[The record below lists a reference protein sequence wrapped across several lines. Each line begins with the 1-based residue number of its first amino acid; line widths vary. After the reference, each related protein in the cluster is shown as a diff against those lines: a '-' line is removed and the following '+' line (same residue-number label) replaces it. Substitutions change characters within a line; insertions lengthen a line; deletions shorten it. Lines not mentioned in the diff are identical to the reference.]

1 MPHPRPHPRPRGL
14 VPTVLV
20 AGLLATSSV
29 VATGLPAS
37 AAVPAPA
44 VHYTFGDDLTTG
56 RIADSS
62 GNGADATLVNGSTA
76 SLVDG
81 IDGTALKLP
90 GGASNSAAAYVRLPA
105 TPVIGSTDL
114 TISARV
120 RWDGGTAPWQ
130 WIYTL
135 GTNTSRYVFATPSN
149 GDGNFRAAVTTNGGG
164 AAEAQVTGLA
174 ALPKDTWK
182 TVTVV
187 LDDQADR
194 ITAYLDGA
202 AVASA
207 STTVSGGQLVDA
219 TATTGGY
226 IGKSFYPDPFFA
238 GAVDDFKIFRSALS
252 GPQVAELVGDGAARL
267 TTVKTT
273 SFDVRTFV
281 GTAPALPASAPGSFT
296 DGYDRNVPI
305 TWDAVPADRYASPGT
320 FTVAGTADTF
330 PVTATVTVIRAGEM
344 HIDLGKRTGAFH
356 GGASG
361 TLYGLYGE
369 GVPTRNLIEG
379 MGLRTVST
387 KAQDGPQHPGA
398 DALEVVKP
406 LADSTG
412 GDVYIYMTDIYR
424 GFPYQWEGSTP
435 EEKLSGFLTKMSKQ
449 VDQVLTLDPK
459 YQQHVV
465 FVPFNEPE
473 GNMFGTGD
481 WSYNRVSWLNDP
493 KYYFSAWDRAY
504 ALIKGK
510 MPSARIAGPNTSVL
524 YTQVKGFLQHAVQ
537 AGTVPDVMTWHE
549 LSHPEQIRTSVARY
563 RVWEKEVFAGTAFDG
578 RQLPININEY
588 AFNYHTSVPGQMV
601 QWMSA
606 IEDSK
611 VDADI
616 AYWNIDGN
624 LSDSAVQANRG
635 NGQWWLYNAYAGMTG
650 DTVAVAPPMPGQNYT
665 LKGLATIDDSK
676 RQSRAIFGGAD
687 GPAYIQFDHVP
698 AAFGTSVHAWIREI
712 PWTGQIGDS
721 AQPQA
726 VAELDTTV
734 QNGTVAFDFNG
745 GALPTLKESSAYEI
759 VLSPSGVANPTSV
772 KPFLWQQDYEA
783 ENATYTGSGYSR
795 NGPEGSPKDV
805 SKFYTSG
812 MYDVGGLRTGSDGV
826 LSFTVDVPK
835 DGRYD
840 LGVFANSFNTYDK
853 VQEQGPT
860 NVFLRVDGA
869 AEQELFLPL
878 GYKWVVW
885 DHTDTTVQ
893 LSAGRHVI
901 ALAAT
906 SLDGSKATKGDAIVD
921 RIHLALPNPAASAAI
936 YEAETASLVGA
947 QAIYSGLPGTPA
959 SISGAGAVQLAKGG
973 SATFWVYSRDDAEAT
988 LDIGMVGPG
997 DAAVSVNGQK
1007 VMVATAAARK
1017 VAVSLSG
1024 GVNKVTVTGLS
1035 RSSVLDRLV
1044 VSGSSGRLAPST
1056 YQAEDAQRTGSASLA
1071 ALSLANGGKAVDGI
1085 GGTPGND
1092 NALTFRVQVPV
1103 AGTYAVRVR
1112 YSNPEQSP
1120 ATHYNPDPLARR
1132 ADISVNGGA
1141 AQSTLFP
1148 HTFHQNNF
1156 WVLTIPMKLAA
1167 GENTIRFSSQE
1178 QPNFDGRSYA
1188 SQTFP
1193 GEPLRSRYAP
1203 LIDQLTVSSF
1213 ATPLPQS

>member
-1 MPHPRPHPRPRGL
+1 MPHPRPRGL
-14 VPTVLV
+14 IPTVLV

-44 VHYTFGDDLTTG
+44 VHYTFGDDLGTG
-56 RIADSS
+56 RITDSS
-62 GNGADATLVNGSTA
+62 GNGADATLVNASTA
-76 SLVDG
+76 SLVAGVDG
-81 IDGTALKLP
+81 QALKLP
-90 GGASNSAAAYVRLPA
+90 GGASSSAAAYVRVPA
-105 TPVIGSTDL
+105 APVIGSTDL

-120 RWDGGTAPWQ
+120 RWDGTSAPWQ

-135 GTNTSRYVFATPSN
+135 GTNTTRYLFATPSN
-149 GDGNFRAAVTTNGGG
+149 SDGKLRAAVTTNGGG

-174 ALPKDTWK
+174 ALPKDSWK

-207 STTVSGGQLVDA
+207 PTSVSGGQLVDA

-226 IGKSFYPDPFFA
+226 IGKSFYPDPYFA
-238 GAVDDFKIFRSALS
+238 GAVDDFQIFRSALS
-252 GPQVAELVGDGAARL
+252 GPQVAELVGAGAASL
-267 TTVKTT
+267 TDVSTT

-281 GTAPALPASAPGSFT
+281 GTAPALPAGARGEFT

-320 FTVAGTADTF
+320 FTVAGMAGPF
-330 PVTATVTVIRAGEM
+330 PVTASVTVIRAGEM
-344 HIDLGKRTGAFH
+344 HIDLGTRTGAFH

-398 DALEVVKP
+398 DALEVVEP

-412 GDVYIYMTDIYR
+412 GDVYIYMTDIHR

-435 EEKLSGFLTKMSKQ
+435 QEKLSIYMDKMAKQ
-449 VDQVLTLDPK
+449 VDQVLTLDPT
-459 YQQHVV
+459 YQKHVV

-473 GNMFGTGD
+473 GNMFGTGE

-493 KYYFSAWDRAY
+493 KDYFGAWDRAY

-524 YTQVKGFLQHAVQ
+524 YGQVKGFLQHAVQ

-549 LSHPEQIRTSVARY
+549 LSHPEQVRTSVVKY
-563 RVWEKEVFAGTAFDG
+563 RGWEKEVFAGTPYEG

-606 IEDSK
+606 IEESK

-650 DTVAVAPPMPGQNYT
+650 DTVAVTPPMPGQNYT
-665 LKGLATIDDSK
+665 LKGLATIDDTK
-676 RQSRAIFGGAD
+676 TQSRAIFGGAD

-698 AAFGTSVHAWIREI
+698 STFGSSVHAWVREI

-734 QNGTVAFDFNG
+734 QNGTVAFDFDG
-745 GALPTLKESSAYEI
+745 GVLPKLKESSAYEI
-759 VLSPSGVANPTSV
+759 VLSPSGVRNPTSV
-772 KPFLWQQDYEA
+772 RPFLWQQDYEA
-783 ENATYTGSGYSR
+783 EKATYTGSGYSR
-795 NGPEGSPKDV
+795 NGPEGSPNDV

-840 LGVFANSFNTYDK
+840 LSVFANSLNTFSR

-885 DHTDTTVQ
+885 DHTDTTVA

-901 ALAAT
+901 ALAAR
-906 SLDGSKATKGDAIVD
+906 SLDGSKVTKGDAIVD
-921 RIHLALPNPAASAAI
+921 RIHLALSNPDASTAI
-936 YEAETASLVGA
+936 YEAETASLAGA
-947 QAIYSGLPGTPA
+947 QAIYAGLPGTPGT
-959 SISGAGAVQLAKGG
+959 ISGAGAVRLAKGG
-973 SATFWVYSRDDAEAT
+973 SATFWVYSRDDCEAT
-988 LDIGMVGPG
+988 LDVGMVGAG
-997 DAAVSVNGQK
+997 DAAVSVNGEK
-1007 VMVATAAARK
+1007 VLVATAAARK

-1024 GVNKVTVTGLS
+1024 GVNKITVTGLS

-1044 VSGSSGRLAPST
+1044 VGGGTGRLAPRA
-1056 YQAEDAQRTGSASLA
+1056 YEAEAAQRTGSAALA
-1071 ALSLANGGKAVDGI
+1071 GLTLASGGQAVDGI
-1085 GGTPGND
+1085 GGAPGND
-1092 NALTFRVQVPV
+1092 NALTFRVQVPT

-1132 ADISVNGGA
+1132 ADISVNGGP
-1141 AQSTLFP
+1141 STPTLFP

-1167 GENTIRFSSQE
+1167 GENTIRFSSE
-1178 QPNFDGRSYA
+1178 ELANFDGQSYA

-1203 LIDQLTVSSF
+1203 LVDKLTVSRF
-1213 ATPLPQS
+1213 AAPLPQG